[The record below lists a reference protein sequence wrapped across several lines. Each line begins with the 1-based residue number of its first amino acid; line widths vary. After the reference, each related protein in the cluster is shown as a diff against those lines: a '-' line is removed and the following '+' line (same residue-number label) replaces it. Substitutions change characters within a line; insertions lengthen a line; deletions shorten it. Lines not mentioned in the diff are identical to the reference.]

1 VLAAH
6 EAGWQIWIHAIGDR
20 AQDIALDAFE
30 AALAKDPRPDARHR
44 IEHFGNAVVAKGA
57 EERFQRMERSKI
69 IPVPEASFLWA
80 STGARR
86 PRPGVT
92 SYAIKTLIERG
103 FHPPGNSDTLGTM
116 TRAINPWF
124 PISRAV
130 LRTSRD
136 GTEVDPQEA
145 ITVMEGIRMHT
156 LWAAES
162 GFEEDIKGSIE
173 VGKLADLVV
182 VSEDPLKVP
191 PERILDLRC
200 EMTVLD
206 GKIAYRR

>member
-1 VLAAH
+1 
-6 EAGWQIWIHAIGDR
+6 
-20 AQDIALDAFE
+20 
-30 AALAKDPRPDARHR
+30 
-44 IEHFGNAVVAKGA
+44 
-57 EERFQRMERSKI
+57 
-69 IPVPEASFLWA
+69 
-80 STGARR
+80 
-86 PRPGVT
+86 
-92 SYAIKTLIERG
+92 
-103 FHPPGNSDTLGTM
+103 M

-145 ITVMEGIRMHT
+145 ITVMDGIRMHT

-182 VSEDPLKVP
+182 VSEDPLKVAP
-191 PERILDLRC
+191 DRILDLRC
-200 EMTVLD
+200 EMTVVD
-206 GKIAYRR
+206 GTIAFRR